1 MSEENVEIVREV
13 MDLMN
18 LSRAS
23 SAEDDPRL
31 IELFAANLHIDM
43 SRRVFNP
50 DLYEGRAGLQRLIR
64 EVREV
69 WDWFWVTPERFIDAG
84 ERVVVIET
92 RRGRGRESGL
102 EVEDRSAVI
111 WTVREG
117 QVVRMETDLDPN
129 EALEAMGL
137 EE

>member
-1 MSEENVEIVREV
+1 MSRENVEIVREV

-23 SAEDDPRL
+23 SGEEDPRL
-31 IELFAANLHIDM
+31 IELFAPDVRIDM

-50 DLYEGRAGLQRLIR
+50 DAYEGHAGLLRLTR

-69 WDWFWVTPERFIDAG
+69 WEWFWVTPERFIDAD

-92 RRGRGRESGL
+92 RLGRGRQSGV
-102 EVEDRSAVI
+102 EVEDRAAVI

-117 QVVRMETDLDPN
+117 QVVRMETDLDPK
-129 EALEAMGL
+129 EALKAVGL
-137 EE
+137 AE

>member
-1 MSEENVEIVREV
+1 MSQENVEVVREV

-18 LSRAS
+18 LSRAAS
-23 SAEDDPRL
+23 GEESPRL
-31 IELFAANLHIDM
+31 VELFSPDLRIDM

-50 DLYEGRAGLQRLIR
+50 DLYEGHAGLKRLIT

-69 WDWFWVTPERFIDAG
+69 WDSFWVTPERFIDAG

-102 EVEDRSAVI
+102 EVEDQSAVI

-117 QVVRMETDLDPN
+117 RVTRMETDLDPK
-129 EALEAMGL
+129 EALDAVGVAE
-137 EE
+137 